1 MDYDNNSG
9 LGSAV
14 MSVLGWIPQEDSDEV
29 SNKEDKDTVDEI
41 PSNADIYSVI
51 SDEEDED
58 SIDYG
63 SDTDS
68 ECDIDA
74 PVMSPISDA
83 DGNNCDANPVPCF
96 AGHFAGNSVEPEPTN
111 VASSEWHGFKAVGD
125 NFDKNIRPSFS
136 RLDKNTNSLHCFHHY
151 AVLDRVNL
159 SSLSDVTPN
168 APVDVDKLLINCND
182 VAQLN
187 SDAVVQ
193 IARYVHGAVAD
204 LIN

>member
-1 MDYDNNSG
+1 
-9 LGSAV
+9 

-29 SNKEDKDTVDEI
+29 SNEEDKDTVDEI
-41 PSNADIYSVI
+41 PCNADIDSVI

-63 SDTDS
+63 SDIDS

-111 VASSEWHGFKAVGD
+111 LPLQNGMASKPSATIL
-125 NFDKNIRPSFS
+125 IRIF
-136 RLDKNTNSLHCFHHY
+136 
-151 AVLDRVNL
+151 VLL
-159 SSLSDVTPN
+159 S
-168 APVDVDKLLINCND
+168 VDWTRILIHFT
-182 VAQLN
+182 VFTIMLF
-187 SDAVVQ
+187 
-193 IARYVHGAVAD
+193 
-204 LIN
+204 

>member
-29 SNKEDKDTVDEI
+29 SNEEDEDTVDEI
-41 PSNADIYSVI
+41 PSNADIDSVI

-74 PVMSPISDA
+74 PVMSPISDV
-83 DGNNCDANPVPCF
+83 DGNNYNANPVPCF
-96 AGHFAGNSVEPEPTN
+96 SGYFAGNSAEPEQTY
-111 VASSEWHGFKAVGD
+111 VASSEWHGFKAVGNNID
-125 NFDKNIRPSFS
+125 NIRPSFS

-151 AVLDRVNL
+151 AGLDRVNL

-182 VAQLN
+182 VPQLN

-193 IARYVHGAVAD
+193 IARYIHGAVAN